1 MNKLYHNVLNID
13 RLKSILETDTIYKD
27 ERIIKPCV
35 YFTRNFTYLSNRG
48 IRMVFD
54 KDKLRYNYKIKP
66 FCIIGWSELNNC
78 KFRSKFD
85 EMEER
90 VLNDVSVSRCCIR
103 IDIDKNKYPN
113 LDFNHPLLNITNNF
127 KKRTF

>member
-1 MNKLYHNVLNID
+1 MNELYHIVLNID
-13 RLKSILETDTIYKD
+13 RLKSILESDTIY
-27 ERIIKPCV
+27 
-35 YFTRNFTYLSNRG
+35 
-48 IRMVFD
+48 

-103 IDIDKNKYPN
+103 IDIDKNKYHN